1 LQKIDG
7 MAPKNATEMVAH
19 ESDEHVGKVT
29 AIPEISPT
37 LQI

>member
-7 MAPKNATEMVAH
+7 IAPKNATEMVVH
-19 ESDEHVGKVT
+19 ESDEHIGKFT